1 MSRVER
7 WLPNRDRKGD
17 GAFANFFT
25 DSRGRGSVTGAC
37 PLAYA
42 RGYNSRKTTDDST
55 LALRVGEGTNISR
68 PRSWVVG
75 YFEFLAGCS
84 GRQGSLR
91 TGGRKSGIVRLRSE

>member
-7 WLPNRDRKGD
+7 GLPNRDRKGD

-42 RGYNSRKTTDDST
+42 RGYNSRKATDDST

-68 PRSWVVG
+68 PLRVVG
-75 YFEFLAGCS
+75 YFEFFGGLFGAARKPPN
-84 GRQGSLR
+84 GR
-91 TGGRKSGIVRLRSE
+91 